1 MNPAITGGSTAVNNL
16 NGQPIT
22 DQFNQPGFPGFDGL
36 FASTTLAYIAQ
47 MQEAGIPVTFGYIS
61 DATTSTVSRAKSMRP
76 VVLVKRTMFSS

>member
-1 MNPAITGGSTAVNNL
+1 VNPAISGGSTAVNNL

-36 FASTTLAYIAQ
+36 FASTTLAYVAQ

-61 DATTSTVSRAKSMRP
+61 DAHDQHGIAGEIHATRGP
-76 VVLVKRTMFSS
+76 G